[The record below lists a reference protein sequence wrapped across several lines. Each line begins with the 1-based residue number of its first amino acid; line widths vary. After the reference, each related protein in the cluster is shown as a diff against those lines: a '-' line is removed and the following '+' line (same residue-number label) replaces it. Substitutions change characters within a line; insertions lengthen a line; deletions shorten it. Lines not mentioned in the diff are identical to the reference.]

1 MNGTTPRKFFS
12 EYQLLRLTNP
22 SAFYRTKIQEE
33 MSSARAY
40 YGSDLFYDL
49 HEARGNLL

>member
-1 MNGTTPRKFFS
+1 MNTTTPHKFS
-12 EYQLLRLTNP
+12 EYQRLRLTNP
-22 SAFYRTKIQEE
+22 SAFYRTKTQEE

-49 HEARGNLL
+49 HEAGGNSL